1 MVELLQNEVFENE
14 NKIRSK
20 DLVIKQKTAELEK
33 GSAGTI

>member
-20 DLVIKQKTAELEK
+20 DLIIKKKKDELEK
-33 GSAGTI
+33 SSAGTI